1 MSKKMSEE
9 ERLEESRFKT
19 IDDFRWAVGNGA
31 EVEFEWNDKVYGI
44 AHPDGTISVYE
55 YYKPETELVCHTPD
69 EALEYMIDG
78 QKLRDIITKVKV
90 WDRTI

>member
-1 MSKKMSEE
+1 MNQKIPSDKYFEE
-9 ERLEESRFKT
+9 NRFKT
-19 IDDFRWAVGNGA
+19 IEDFRFAMKCHS

-55 YYKPETELVCHTPD
+55 YYKPETEIVCHTPD
-69 EALEYMIDG
+69 EVLECIIDG
-78 QKLRDIITKVKV
+78 QRLRDIITKVKV